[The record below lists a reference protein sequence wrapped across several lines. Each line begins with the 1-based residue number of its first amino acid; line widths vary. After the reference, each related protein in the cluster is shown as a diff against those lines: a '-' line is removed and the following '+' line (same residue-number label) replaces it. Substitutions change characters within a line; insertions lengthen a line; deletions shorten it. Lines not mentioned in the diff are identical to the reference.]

1 MKRIL
6 ILCLMVGLVGCQ
18 KIETKTKD
26 AAKES
31 LKDPESTKFR
41 NVKKYCGEVNAKN
54 SYGGYTGFKRF
65 YVSDG
70 VPSFQNNDEDSMK
83 FELGWLAHCERESQL
98 PQTKIDECVSFGNFA
113 AAVIRS
119 KQAGVPQTTT
129 GNSITTD
136 SIESKKMYDKVIN
149 EGYKNY
155 DDQNEYAVK
164 ILLDCMSGK
173 IKAPAD

>member
-1 MKRIL
+1 
-6 ILCLMVGLVGCQ
+6 
-18 KIETKTKD
+18 
-26 AAKES
+26 
-31 LKDPESTKFR
+31 
-41 NVKKYCGEVNAKN
+41 
-54 SYGGYTGFKRF
+54 
-65 YVSDG
+65 
-70 VPSFQNNDEDSMK
+70 MK

-173 IKAPAD
+173 IKAPVD